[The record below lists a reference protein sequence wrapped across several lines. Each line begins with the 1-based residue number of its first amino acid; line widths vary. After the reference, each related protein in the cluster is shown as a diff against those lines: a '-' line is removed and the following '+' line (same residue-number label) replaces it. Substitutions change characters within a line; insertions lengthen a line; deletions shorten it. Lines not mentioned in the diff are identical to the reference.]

1 MKKNVL
7 IFNSRK
13 KEKLIICI
21 FILLLMSIG
30 CSKKGGEKIIQI
42 NPIKYVA
49 TIDSDKIGGFG
60 DCFVNEYGIFI
71 IDLAEKNIKN
81 FNFNGEL
88 LNVISSK
95 GNGPGELTRP
105 ITISDLKNKIIT
117 YDDKK
122 RAILE
127 FSYEG
132 KLIRE
137 YKIKVSITSIKL
149 INPSSIIGFSNEY
162 YNKKGVYTHR
172 EGFSVYDNDMNKKKD
187 IFNIKE
193 SSYDPKE
200 LDLFH
205 NSNYAMDAK
214 NGRIAYSLNS
224 RKSISF
230 CVMDS
235 TGVELFSKNIP
246 ITHVPFSQ
254 KSIDSFNEL
263 KSDLLKRYPNIKIV
277 DQPKYRLSI
286 NSMVYDDQ
294 NRLWVAVPTTQK
306 DKFNVLLFDKRGNL
320 LGKFTIK
327 NAFDMF
333 IGGGHLACLKKN
345 KIEGSELT
353 IYQIIK

>member
-1 MKKNVL
+1 M
-7 IFNSRK
+7 RK

-21 FILLLMSIG
+21 FILFFLSIG
-30 CSKKGGEKIIQI
+30 CSKKGVEKIIQI
-42 NPIKYVA
+42 KPLKYVE
-49 TIDSDKIGGFG
+49 TIDSDQIGGHG
-60 DCFVNEYGIFI
+60 DCFINEYGVFI

-95 GNGPGELTRP
+95 GNGPGELTGP
-105 ITISDLKNKIIT
+105 VTISDLQDKIIT
-117 YDDKK
+117 YDNKK
-122 RAILE
+122 RSILE

-132 KLIRE
+132 KLIKE
-137 YKIKVSITSIKL
+137 YKIDISITDIKL

-162 YNKKGVYTHR
+162 YDKEGIYTHR
-172 EGFSVYDNDMNKKKD
+172 EGFSVYDNDMHKKKD

-200 LDLFH
+200 LDLF
-205 NSNYAMDAK
+205 NNANYAMDAK
-214 NGRIAYSLNS
+214 IGRIAYSLNS
-224 RKSISF
+224 RRSISF

-235 TGVELFSKNIP
+235 TGLELFRNDIP
-246 ITHVPFSQ
+246 FTPVPFSQ
-254 KSIDSFNEL
+254 KSIDNFHEF
-263 KSDLLKRYPNIKIV
+263 KSDLLKRYPNLKIV

-286 NSMVYDDQ
+286 SSMAYDDQ

-306 DKFNVLLFDKRGNL
+306 DKFDVLLFDKRGYL
-320 LGKFTIK
+320 LGKTIIE

-333 IGGGHLACLKKN
+333 IGGNHLACLKKN